1 MNGRLIIIWLFAV
14 ILFFGLGMFGY
25 INRDLFKEEEPQEY
39 VPKVE
44 EEHVKNCNLIL
55 EQGQSIYQFFINEDK
70 ITKYSVTYEATQE
83 DIIAYEAATNINNEL
98 YANPIDGVTVVFNGT
113 LSDFKMILVVDLE
126 NVNVEKSVNIMD
138 QLRKLNIQILN
149 IDNYEEFQTRIDE
162 LNGSYS
168 CE

>member
-1 MNGRLIIIWLFAV
+1 MNGRVIIVWLFAV
-14 ILFFGLGMFGY
+14 ILFFGLGIFGY
-25 INRDLFKEEEPQEY
+25 INRDLFKEDPQEY

-44 EEHVKNCNLIL
+44 EEHVKNCNLTL
-55 EQGQSIYQFFINEDK
+55 EQGQSTYQFFINENR

-83 DIIAYEAATNINNEL
+83 DIVGYEAATIINNEL

-126 NVNVEKSVNIMD
+126 NVNVDKSVNLMD

-149 IDNYEEFQTRIDE
+149 IDNYEEVQTKINE
-162 LNGSYS
+162 LNGNYI